1 MKFGSL
7 YEYLTKVHK
16 MLYIRKMKAI
26 LLFTLTLMSIL
37 GKSQLDSDSY
47 AQTIQS
53 KRHNS
58 KKEIISE
65 NRAPL
70 QASDTSMLDY
80 YVPDIGWKLEAK
92 ILLTPDDTVF
102 QMPTS
107 SGKTKPYKRFGI
119 AKMQHGGKEFQ
130 LSIYQNQNFLNDP
143 ELKDYLF
150 IPFLDATNGESTY
163 EGGRY
168 IDLRLYEIKNGV
180 AVIDFNLCYNPYCAY
195 STGYNCPVPPI
206 ENRLQI
212 KIEAG
217 EKKFRKSNH

>member
-1 MKFGSL
+1 MFILWLMLSSSVYSQNQL
-7 YEYLTKVHK
+7 NEYS
-16 MLYIRKMKAI
+16 REI
-26 LLFTLTLMSIL
+26 LVNR
-37 GKSQLDSDSY
+37 Q
-47 AQTIQS
+47 
-53 KRHNS
+53 NS
-58 KKEIISE
+58 KKELIAE
-65 NRAPL
+65 TRAPI

-80 YVPDIGWKLEAK
+80 YEPNIDWKIEAE
-92 ILLTPDDTVF
+92 ILLTPNDSVF

-107 SGKTKPYKRFGI
+107 SGKTKPYKRYGI
-119 AKMQHGGKEFQ
+119 AKMQHAGKTFE

-150 IPFLDATNGESTY
+150 IPFLDATNGETTY

-195 STGYNCPVPPI
+195 STGYNCPVPPA
-206 ENRLQI
+206 ENRLKI

-217 EKKFRKSNH
+217 EKKFKKSNH

>member
-1 MKFGSL
+1 MFILWLILSSSVYSQNQL
-7 YEYLTKVHK
+7 SEYS
-16 MLYIRKMKAI
+16 REI
-26 LLFTLTLMSIL
+26 LVNR
-37 GKSQLDSDSY
+37 Q
-47 AQTIQS
+47 
-53 KRHNS
+53 NS
-58 KKEIISE
+58 KKELIAE
-65 NRAPL
+65 TRAPI

-80 YVPDIGWKLEAK
+80 YEPNIDWKIEAK
-92 ILLTPDDTVF
+92 ILLTPNDSVF

-107 SGKTKPYKRFGI
+107 SGKTKPYKRYGI
-119 AKMQHGGKEFQ
+119 AKMQHAGKTFE

-150 IPFLDATNGESTY
+150 IPFLDATNGETTY

-195 STGYNCPVPPI
+195 STGYNCPVPPA
-206 ENRLQI
+206 ENRLKI

-217 EKKFRKSNH
+217 EKKFKKADH

>member
-1 MKFGSL
+1 MF
-7 YEYLTKVHK
+7 
-16 MLYIRKMKAI
+16 I
-26 LLFTLTLMSIL
+26 LLLIL
-37 GKSQLDSDSY
+37 SSSVYSQNQLSEYS
-47 AQTIQS
+47 QEILVNRQ
-53 KRHNS
+53 NS
-58 KKEIISE
+58 KKELIAE
-65 NRAPL
+65 TRAPI

-80 YVPDIGWKLEAK
+80 YEPYIDWKIEAE
-92 ILLTPDDTVF
+92 ILLTPNDSVF

-107 SGKTKPYKRFGI
+107 SGKTKPYKRYGI
-119 AKMQHGGKEFQ
+119 AKMQHAGKTFE

-150 IPFLDATNGESTY
+150 IPFLDATNGETTY

-195 STGYNCPVPPI
+195 STGYNCPVPPA
-206 ENRLQI
+206 ENRLKI

-217 EKKFRKSNH
+217 EKKFKKSNH